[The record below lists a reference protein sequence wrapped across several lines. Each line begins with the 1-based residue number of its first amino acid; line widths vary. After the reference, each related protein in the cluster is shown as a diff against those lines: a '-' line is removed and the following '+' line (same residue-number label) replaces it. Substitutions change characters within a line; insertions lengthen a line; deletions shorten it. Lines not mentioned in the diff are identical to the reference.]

1 MREFLYAIMDLVARF
16 HGKILSLNDTYEAHF
31 SDKQLHFLIV
41 GLAGMALLLV
51 VHPLFARLAKKGHV
65 LVISWLYVFTL
76 IVGLSFA
83 IEIGQHIS
91 HSGNMEFADIMFG
104 LVGFLAMF
112 AAFAL
117 LRGLWR
123 LFRRAREKA
132 KAPEREAQSR

>member
-1 MREFLYAIMDLVARF
+1 MKEFLYAIMDLVARF
-16 HGKILSLNDTYEAHF
+16 HSGILSLNDTYEAHL
-31 SDKQLHFLIV
+31 SDKQLHFLVV

-51 VHPLFARLAKKGHV
+51 VHPLFERLAKKGHV

-83 IEIGQHIS
+83 VEIGQHIS

-112 AAFAL
+112 AAFFL
-117 LRGLWR
+117 LRGAWR
-123 LFRRAREKA
+123 LFRRAREKE
-132 KAPEREAQSR
+132 KTPEEEQSR

>member
-1 MREFLYAIMDLVARF
+1 MREFLYAVMDLVARF
-16 HGKILSLNDTYEAHF
+16 HNRILSLNDAYEANF

-51 VHPLFARLAKKGHV
+51 VHPLFLRLAKKGHV

-83 IEIGQHIS
+83 VEIGQHIS

-123 LFRRAREKA
+123 LLRRAVKRAKKPEK
-132 KAPEREAQSR
+132 EGQSR